1 MKEKMSLLAL
11 SALVLIPLV
20 SCDPVSSVTSS
31 STSSE
36 SSVTTSLET
45 SVNTSEDTSKN
56 TSESSL
62 SEKSSVSTL
71 DAKIVGLQ
79 HALEKSYDNIT
90 VESVSTMIGDMS
102 YEGEI
107 EEINVRQHE
116 IDKII
121 SNKEY
126 MISYDDSSD
135 AEYDTYVRI
144 GDTHV
149 NIYDELSDGTF
160 SNTKITMDEWEKVLS
175 TGAYKYAYA
184 YLAYTSP
191 VEFDLSVNDVTV
203 VNDELFVK
211 NDIVQTLGYSILDL
225 EEDDGAEIVSIKIEV
240 ADDAFS
246 KIVISYKYDT
256 NEMSVNCEYS
266 VSFSNIGT
274 TTFTYPNVPEQELVL
289 EEGPEHVDLSTCVS
303 LNDEQKVALD
313 AVLNTNYVNFK
324 CDYFNDYNDGYY
336 SIYETDYIDGD
347 KYYVDYYGSQFYG
360 MYTTSSIYYLVIDDS
375 ECYTLELTDEKTV
388 AKNVIEDQETLY
400 DYYPYAITPNDVKY
414 STNFTSSDFV
424 KANDA
429 NIYCLSQE
437 ALSRYSSLVVSSGST
452 LSSFEIELDD
462 DGTLL
467 EMRYISYEED
477 LDGVY
482 YDYSS
487 FAYYDIGTT
496 EIVLPEVGY
505 SALSDLDE
513 LQKTELQNA
522 INADYSNA
530 TIFEEICY
538 VEMYYV
544 GDTSY
549 LVSIDEETYDY
560 VITEVVYEDGKY
572 YEKNGNNK
580 VEITEADYVNRFVTI
595 SEEAID
601 YSLVKYNSFTGT
613 YYVSIDDIDLQAFI
627 PYYNDA
633 DFLSTVKGVE
643 FVVSNGKIGKINL
656 EYEGDDGLVL
666 GTGFE
671 IYDVGE
677 TEAPSLEDYE

>member
-1 MKEKMSLLAL
+1 MKKKMSLLAL

-62 SEKSSVSTL
+62 SEESSVSTL

-135 AEYDTYVRI
+135 AKYDTYVRI

-149 NIYDELSDGTF
+149 NVYDELSDGTF
-160 SNTKITMDEWEKVLS
+160 SNTKITMNEWEKVLS
-175 TGAYKYAYA
+175 TGAYKYSYA

-211 NDIVQTLGYSILDL
+211 NDIVKTLGYSILDL
-225 EEDDGAEIVSIKIEV
+225 EEDDGAEIVSIKIEI
-240 ADDAFS
+240 ANDAFS

-256 NEMSVNCEYS
+256 NEMSVDCEYS

-274 TTFTYPNVPEQELVL
+274 TTFNYPNVPEQELVL
-289 EEGPEHVDLSTCVS
+289 DGGPEHVDLSTCVS

-324 CDYFNDYNDGYY
+324 CDYYNNYNDGYY

-452 LSSFEIELDD
+452 LSSFEIELDEN
-462 DGTLL
+462 GTLL

-477 LDGVY
+477 LSGVY

-487 FAYYDIGTT
+487 FEYYDIGTT
-496 EIVLPEVGY
+496 EIVLPEVGA
-505 SALSDLDE
+505 STLSDLVE

-530 TIFEEICY
+530 TIFEEIFY

-549 LVSIDEETYDY
+549 LVSIDEETYEY

-580 VEITEADYVNRFVTI
+580 VEITKADYVNSFVTI
-595 SEEAID
+595 NEEAID

-613 YYVSIDDIDLQAFI
+613 YYVAIDDIDLQAFI

-643 FVVSNGKIGKINL
+643 FVVYDGKIGKINL

-677 TEAPSLEDYE
+677 TESPSLEDYE